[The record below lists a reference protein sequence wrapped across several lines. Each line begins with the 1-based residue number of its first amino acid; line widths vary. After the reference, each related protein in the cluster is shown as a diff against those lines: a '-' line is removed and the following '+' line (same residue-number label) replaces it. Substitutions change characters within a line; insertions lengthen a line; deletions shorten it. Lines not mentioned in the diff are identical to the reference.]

1 MFNAHAKELSLD
13 INISVNYNIHVQK
26 QNTSFGR
33 GDTIRWSAGCVVKVQ
48 PNAIDMPCDTKA

>member
-33 GDTIRWSAGCVVKVQ
+33 
-48 PNAIDMPCDTKA
+48 

>member
-1 MFNAHAKELSLD
+1 MVWPLRNIYKKLINSFLSCYMFNAHAKELSLD

-33 GDTIRWSAGCVVKVQ
+33 
-48 PNAIDMPCDTKA
+48 

>member
-13 INISVNYNIHVQK
+13 INISVNYN
-26 QNTSFGR
+26 R